1 MHVASVVMNTLFTTD
16 GPVSYRL
23 RYTTYQKQGE
33 CFPLLT
39 NIRNIKSV
47 TALLKVRQ
55 SLVFIV
61 SSYQVFIFSIFYRTQ
76 STLDF
81 DMQFRMEHILSH

>member
-1 MHVASVVMNTLFTTD
+1 MHVASVAINWLITTE
-16 GPVSYRL
+16 GPLSYRF

-33 CFPLLT
+33 FVSLLT

-55 SLVFIV
+55 SLVVIV
-61 SSYQVFIFSIFYRTQ
+61 YSYQVFIFSIFYRTQ
-76 STLDF
+76 STSDF
-81 DMQFRMEHILSH
+81 DMQFRNEHILN